1 MKKKNGIVVL
11 IVSVLM
17 FGGLAYAGEEKHAR
31 NMDGSDWTRFSQ
43 SQKMGF
49 VFGFS
54 AIHDILMRRARET
67 NDFIDY
73 VLPNLCPEKFE
84 SQREELILL
93 RFKFPFPVEEFELDE
108 TAPGQILDGL
118 EAFYADH
125 QNLDIKIVNAI
136 YIVREKVRGKDP
148 GYIEAWTRWLRKP
161 KRERIKLSRRWRIEG
176 ARGLSPNAY
185 RAKDGTVYLFFDYI
199 PFD

>member
-1 MKKKNGIVVL
+1 MKKGKGIVVL

-43 SQKMGF
+43 SQKTGF
-49 VFGFS
+49 VLGFS
-54 AIHDILMRRARET
+54 AIQDILMRRARET

-84 SQREELILL
+84 SQREKLIWL
-93 RFKFPFPVEEFELDE
+93 RFKFHFPVEEFELDE

-118 EAFYADH
+118 DPFYADH

>member
-54 AIHDILMRRARET
+54 AIQDILMRRARET

-108 TAPGQILDGL
+108 TALGQILDGL
-118 EAFYADH
+118 EVFYADH

>member
-1 MKKKNGIVVL
+1 
-11 IVSVLM
+11 
-17 FGGLAYAGEEKHAR
+17 
-31 NMDGSDWTRFSQ
+31 MDGSDWTRFFQ
-43 SQKMGF
+43 SQKTGF
-49 VFGFS
+49 VLGFS
-54 AIHDILMRRARET
+54 AIQDILMRRARKT

-84 SQREELILL
+84 SQREKLNWL
-93 RFKFPFPVEEFELDE
+93 RFKFHFPVEEFELDE
-108 TAPGQILDGL
+108 TTPGHILDGL

-148 GYIEAWTRWLRKP
+148 GYIETWTLWLRKT
-161 KRERIKLSRRWRIEG
+161 KRERIRLSRRWRIEG
-176 ARGLSPNAY
+176 ASGLSPNAY
-185 RAKDGTVYLFFDYI
+185 RAEDGTVYLLFDYV

>member
-17 FGGLAYAGEEKHAR
+17 SGGLAYGAEEKHAR

-49 VFGFS
+49 VLGFS

-73 VLPNLCPEKFE
+73 VLPQLCPEKFQ
-84 SQREELILL
+84 SQKQKLL
-93 RFKFPFPVEEFELDE
+93 WLQFKFHFPVEEFELDK
-108 TAPGQILDGL
+108 TTSQQIFYGL
-118 EAFYADH
+118 EVFYKDH
-125 QNLDIKIVNAI
+125 RNLNIKIVNAI
-136 YIVREKVRGKDP
+136 YIVREGIRGKDP